1 MRLNARLIRSEH
13 REGYRSGHPDDD
25 DNTLILREGETPAIA
40 GHDLVDR
47 YLQL

>member
-1 MRLNARLIRSEH
+1 LNARLIRSEH